1 METPELK
8 SQLHHL
14 IDQLDDPNIL
24 GEYYK
29 EIKKAVAVSKTKLWD
44 TLTDD
49 QKQEVLLS
57 YEESKDPG
65 NLVDHETVMKK
76 YDQWRT
82 R

>member
-8 SQLHHL
+8 LQLHEM

-24 GEYYK
+24 GEYY
-29 EIKKAVAVSKTKLWD
+29 EELKKVLAVSKTKIWD
-44 TLTDD
+44 SLTDE

-57 YEESKDPG
+57 YEESKDER

-76 YDQWRT
+76 YDKWRIK
-82 R
+82 